1 MTTEE
6 KKLLLQEIPKYI
18 KENCY
23 YSDGSIKRYDLWL
36 IGWVANE
43 FNDRKNAMKVLI
55 NNEYGLL
62 GNLLN
67 KLARTPDVSITKFIE
82 QADLE
87 ILIKAM
93 DLNDKAVIL
102 RNNLHVDPYAMRLL
116 LKHNVKYLDELSGQL
131 LRSKKFILSVVD
143 VCPEIVKNV
152 TASMFKEE
160 DFALCLVKKNH
171 MCLKYLPQ
179 RFCQDYRLC
188 SEAAQQEGF
197 SLMYFDLAIRD
208 CDEIVLKAVSNRGN
222 ALSMASPR
230 QKKNRNIVYAAV
242 KSCGLAL
249 SYADLSLKSD
259 FDIVSLAVNTHGIAL
274 RYAAPELQDCEEI
287 VRIAVKND
295 GYAIQSASER
305 LRDNYELALLA
316 ISSATDA
323 YKYLSPR
330 LQNNPE
336 IKSLYTFKKEED
348 NKWLLSKMR

>member
-1 MTTEE
+1 MTPEE
-6 KKLLLQEIPKYI
+6 KKLLFREIPKYI

-36 IGWVANE
+36 VGWVANE
-43 FNDRKNAMKVLI
+43 FIDRKNAMKVLI

-67 KLARTPDVSITKFIE
+67 KLARTPDVSIARFIE
-82 QADLE
+82 ETDLE

-93 DLNDKAVIL
+93 DSNDKAVIS
-102 RNNLHVDPYAMRLL
+102 RNNLNVDPYAMRLL
-116 LKHNVKYLDELSGQL
+116 LKHNVKYLEYLSGQL

-152 TASMFKEE
+152 SANMFQEE
-160 DFALCLVKKNH
+160 NFAFCLVKKNY
-171 MCLKYLPQ
+171 MCLKYLPK

-197 SLMYFDLAIRD
+197 SLMYFDHTIRD

-242 KSCGLAL
+242 KNCGLAL
-249 SYADLSLKSD
+249 SYADILLKSD

-274 RYAAPELQDCEEI
+274 RYAAPELQDSEEI
-287 VRIAVKND
+287 VRIAVEND

-316 ISSATDA
+316 INSATDA

-330 LQNNPE
+330 LQNHPE
-336 IKSLYTFKKEED
+336 LKDLYFIKKEEE